1 MSAENK
7 HCPNCKYQLTRY
19 HNYCPN
25 CGQKV
30 DDKLSMRVLFHNTV
44 MNYFSVDARFFR
56 SFIPLLIRPGYLAK
70 KYVSGK
76 RLLYLHPAQF
86 YLFSS
91 IVFFF
96 IFSIS
101 TRDAQQ
107 AFEAELRTDFG
118 RKKAAQEKREK
129 LHDSIKD
136 VLVVDLLATEGKD
149 TLLLQKLSDHLK
161 NGQVQ
166 PQNSLKTDSTKVSE
180 KKQKNDNIKGTAL
193 GYSFNTE
200 KLDSL
205 YAAGASMDVKLKTL
219 FGEKES
225 KEWFPKF
232 FGKQLI
238 RFREKR
244 GDGIFKAFMDAIPIS
259 MFFLIPIFALLLKL
273 FYRKRGRFAHHMV
286 FSFYYFA
293 FIFLA
298 SSIIIV
304 ANYIVDIP
312 DWIDVTLVVSMLIYL
327 WISLKHFYEQGYI
340 LTFFKTSLLTFIYL
354 IFVVPLTFV
363 ILSIVSFLMY

>member
-1 MSAENK
+1 
-7 HCPNCKYQLTRY
+7 
-19 HNYCPN
+19 
-25 CGQKV
+25 
-30 DDKLSMRVLFHNTV
+30 MRVLFHNTI

-96 IFSIS
+96 IFSIF

-107 AFEAELRTDFG
+107 AIDAGLRTSIG
-118 RKKAAQEKREK
+118 RKKAAQVKKER

-136 VLVVDLLATEGKD
+136 ILIVDLLEAGGKD
-149 TLLLQKLSDHLK
+149 TLLIQKLTDHIENK
-161 NGQVQ
+161 NEQ
-166 PQNSLKTDSTKVSE
+166 PKDSIQNDSIKVSNKE
-180 KKQKNDNIKGTAL
+180 ERDEDIEDIQGTFL
-193 GYSFNTE
+193 GFDINTE

-205 YAAGASMDVKLKTL
+205 NEAGASMDVKLEAL
-219 FGEKES
+219 LGEKAS
-225 KEWFPKF
+225 KRWFPRF
-232 FGKQLI
+232 FGKQII
-238 RFREKR
+238 RFQEKK
-244 GDGIFKAFMDAIPIS
+244 GDGISKAFLEAIPIS

-304 ANYIVDIP
+304 TNYIVNIP
-312 DWIDVTLVVSMLIYL
+312 DWIDTTLVVSMLIYL

-340 LTFFKTSLLTFIYL
+340 LTFFKTTLLTAIYL
-354 IFVVPLTFV
+354 IFVVPLTFL
-363 ILSIVSFLMY
+363 ILSVVSFLTY

>member
-7 HCPNCKYQLTRY
+7 HCPNCKYLLTRY

-56 SFIPLLIRPGYLAK
+56 SFIPLLMRPGYLAK
-70 KYVSGK
+70 KFVSGK

-86 YLFSS
+86 YLFAS

-101 TRDAQQ
+101 TRAMQQ
-107 AFEAELRTDFG
+107 DVEAELKATFG
-118 RKKAAQEKREK
+118 KTKRFQ
-129 LHDSIKD
+129 DSIKN
-136 VLVVDLLATEGKD
+136 VLEVDLLKTEGKD
-149 TLLLQKLSDHLK
+149 SLAIQKLTYFLK
-161 NGQVQ
+161 NGEMQ
-166 PQNSLKTDSTKVSE
+166 PHDSIRNDSTRAS
-180 KKQKNDNIKGTAL
+180 KKGRRRSGNIQGSIF
-193 GYSFNTE
+193 GIDFNTE

-205 YAAGASMDVKLKTL
+205 YASGASMDEKLKAL
-219 FGEKES
+219 GHKES
-225 KEWFPKF
+225 DGWFSKF

-238 RFREKR
+238 KFREKM
-244 GDGIFKAFMDAIPIS
+244 GDGILKAFMDTIPIS

-304 ANYIVDIP
+304 TNYIINIP
-312 DWIDVTLVVSMLIYL
+312 DWIDLTLILSMLIYL
-327 WISLKHFYEQGYI
+327 MISLKHFYEQGYI
-340 LTFFKTSLLTFIYL
+340 LTFFKTTILTFIYL
-354 IFVVPLTFV
+354 IFVIPLTFV
-363 ILSIVSFLMY
+363 ILSAVTFFMY